1 MSSKRDSTEYSVPAD
16 AAEKVAADAAEK
28 VAADAAANAANAA
41 DAANAPGD
49 EADLEVDLLPPE
61 DGAGRLLQRDYWAI
75 IGDCTH
81 SPREVA
87 ALVQK
92 SFWEFPPPELVKFS
106 RVDGTGAPLEPGDEM
121 DVEIRMA
128 GTFRVRV
135 LHRDDNSITIG
146 TIKGH
151 PEAGRITFG
160 AYRNARKDVIFHIRS
175 MARSG
180 SRMTLLG
187 FKALGEAMQTNTWTD
202 FIKKVAVATGRGV
215 LGEIRA
221 DTKECDDAELGDD
234 NVSPT
239 FIAQG
244 D

>member
-1 MSSKRDSTEYSVPAD
+1 MPSARHDRQDNGTPA
-16 AAEKVAADAAEK
+16 ARPGS
-28 VAADAAANAANAA
+28 AAASCENTPPAQ
-41 DAANAPGD
+41 
-49 EADLEVDLLPPE
+49 DLEADLLPPE
-61 DGAGRLLQRDYWAI
+61 EGTGRLLQRDYWAI
-75 IGDCTH
+75 IGDCRLG
-81 SPREVA
+81 PKDVA
-87 ALVQK
+87 RLVK
-92 SFWEFPPPELVKFS
+92 ERFWEFPPEELVHFA
-106 RVDGTGAPLEPGDEM
+106 RVDGTTGPLDVGDEM

-128 GTFRVRV
+128 GTFRVRI
-135 LHRDDNSITIG
+135 LHADDNSITIG

-160 AYRNARKDVIFHIRS
+160 AYRNPRRDVIFHIRS

-180 SRMTLLG
+180 SRMTLIG

-202 FIKKVAVATGRGV
+202 FIKSVAGVAGQGV

-221 DTKECDDAELGDD
+221 ETKECDDILLGDD

-239 FIAQG
+239 FIAEG

>member
-1 MSSKRDSTEYSVPAD
+1 MSTKPAQKD
-16 AAEKVAADAAEK
+16 TQSEQT
-28 VAADAAANAANAA
+28 
-41 DAANAPGD
+41 P
-49 EADLEVDLLPPE
+49 LETDLLPPE
-61 DGAGRLLQRDYWAI
+61 EGAGKLLQLDYWAI
-75 IGDCTH
+75 IGDC
-81 SPREVA
+81 SVGPKDVARLVRER
-87 ALVQK
+87 
-92 SFWEFPPPELVKFS
+92 FWEFPPSELVQFR
-106 RVDGTGAPLEPGDEM
+106 RVDGTANPLQVGDEM
-121 DVEIRMA
+121 EVDIRMA
-128 GTFRVRV
+128 GTFGVRI
-135 LHRDDNSITIG
+135 LHADDNSITIG

-160 AYRNARKDVIFHIRS
+160 AYRNARGDVIFHIRS

-187 FKALGEAMQTNTWTD
+187 FKALGEAMQTNTWAD
-202 FIKKVAVATGRGV
+202 FIKKLANVAGKGV

-221 DTKECDDAELGDD
+221 NTAECDDAELGDD

>member
-1 MSSKRDSTEYSVPAD
+1 MGDDT
-16 AAEKVAADAAEK
+16 
-28 VAADAAANAANAA
+28 
-41 DAANAPGD
+41 NAP
-49 EADLEVDLLPPE
+49 DLETDLLPPE
-61 DGAGRLLQRDYWAI
+61 EGAGKLLQRDYWAI
-75 IGDCTH
+75 IGDCGLG
-81 SPREVA
+81 PREVA
-87 ALVQK
+87 GLVRER
-92 SFWEFPPPELVKFS
+92 FWDFPPSSLVKFN
-106 RVDGTGAPLEPGDEM
+106 RCDGGIDPLEVGDEM

-135 LHRDDNSITIG
+135 LHSDENSVTIG

-160 AYRNARKDVIFHIRS
+160 AYRNSRKDVIFHIRS
-175 MARSG
+175 LARSG

-202 FIKKVAVATGRGV
+202 FIKAVAAASGQGV

-221 DTKECDDAELGDD
+221 ETAELDDADVEED

-239 FIAQG
+239 FAAQG
-244 D
+244 E

>member
-1 MSSKRDSTEYSVPAD
+1 MTK
-16 AAEKVAADAAEK
+16 EKEVTGHTD
-28 VAADAAANAANAA
+28 
-41 DAANAPGD
+41 
-49 EADLEVDLLPPE
+49 DLEADLLPPE
-61 DGAGRLLQRDYWAI
+61 EGAGKLLQRDYWAI
-75 IGDCTH
+75 IGDC
-81 SPREVA
+81 SMGPREVA
-87 ALVQK
+87 RLVRER
-92 SFWEFPPPELVKFS
+92 FCEFPPEELVRFT
-106 RVDGTGAPLEPGDEM
+106 RVDGATGPLEVGDEM

-128 GTFRVRV
+128 GTFRVRI
-135 LHRDDNSITIG
+135 LHADDNSLTIG

-160 AYRNARKDVIFHIRS
+160 AYRNPRGDVIFHIRS

-187 FKALGEAMQTNTWTD
+187 FKALGEAMQTNTWAD
-202 FIKKVAVATGRGV
+202 FIRKLSAIAGKGV

-221 DTKECDDAELGDD
+221 DTIPCEDADLGDD

>member
-1 MSSKRDSTEYSVPAD
+1 MPAGAGFAHAGRMPTKPD
-16 AAEKVAADAAEK
+16 DEKDNGA
-28 VAADAAANAANAA
+28 
-41 DAANAPGD
+41 GG
-49 EADLEVDLLPPE
+49 LEEDLLPPGE
-61 DGAGRLLQRDYWAI
+61 GRGRLLQRDYWAI
-75 IGDCTH
+75 LGDCSL
-81 SPREVA
+81 SPCEVA
-87 ALVQK
+87 GLVQS
-92 SFWEFPPPELVKFS
+92 SFWEFPPADLVKFT
-106 RVDGTGAPLEPGDEM
+106 RVDGTTGPLEVGDEM
-121 DVEIRMA
+121 DVEIRTA
-128 GTFRVRV
+128 GTFRVRI
-135 LHRDDNSITIG
+135 LHRDTNSITIG
-146 TIKGH
+146 TIVGH

-202 FIKKVAVATGRGV
+202 FIKKVAARTGHPV

-221 DTKECDDAELGDD
+221 ETKECDDAELGDD

>member
-1 MSSKRDSTEYSVPAD
+1 MPVGVAFALTGRMSIKPGNRQYSGSPAAGGGATENTP
-16 AAEKVAADAAEK
+16 
-28 VAADAAANAANAA
+28 
-41 DAANAPGD
+41 
-49 EADLEVDLLPPE
+49 DLEADLLPPE
-61 DGAGRLLQRDYWAI
+61 EGKGKLLQRDYWAI
-75 IGDCTH
+75 IGDCSL
-81 SPREVA
+81 SPPEVV

-92 SFWEFPPPELVKFS
+92 SFWDYPPPDLVKFT
-106 RVDGTGAPLEPGDEM
+106 RVDGTTGPLDVGDEM

-128 GTFRVRV
+128 GTFRVRI
-135 LHRDDNSITIG
+135 LHRDTNSITIG
-146 TIKGH
+146 TIVGH

-160 AYRNARKDVIFHIRS
+160 AYRNDRKDVIFHIRS

-202 FIKKVAVATGRGV
+202 FIKEVAAAAGHGV

-221 DTKECDDAELGDD
+221 DTKECHDADLGDD